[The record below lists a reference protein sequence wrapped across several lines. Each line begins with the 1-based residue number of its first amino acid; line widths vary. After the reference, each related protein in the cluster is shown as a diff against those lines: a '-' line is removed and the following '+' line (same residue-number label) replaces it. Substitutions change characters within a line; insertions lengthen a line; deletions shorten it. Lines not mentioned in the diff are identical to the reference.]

1 MPDPKLLPL
10 SNTPNL
16 HPRHGM
22 PTGLVLSGGGAR
34 GAFQV
39 GVWKVLH
46 EDPRGFD
53 GALPAAISGTSAGA
67 LNGALIAAGLSPEQ
81 ILEFWLDVADSPP
94 IRANAQFFS
103 SLWSILARIA
113 VREPVRGYRRRRRE
127 LRIFGGLLR
136 KHSWMRGSGH
146 LARALEFLLT
156 ARFDN
161 FSEILDGITTTHL
174 FDTGPLRDRLAK
186 ALGANRLV
194 QTRVRLAINTVNAAT
209 GEVVRIVNH
218 PPRKRPQATVH
229 HYRYEPVLS
238 LDMLVASAS
247 IPLLFN
253 PVQIQGETLWDG
265 GLLVNSP
272 MAPVVALGAKRIVP
286 VLVTVKGNPDR
297 TIHRF
302 GTALER
308 LVDTL
313 LENAYTIDRKL
324 LLARNELAD
333 RLVEEGLSRVE
344 LLTPIRPHSSALFNA
359 GSYLYFERR
368 ALMSMYEA
376 GQHAARRWLARGL
389 RLDAK
394 VRPHSAAVGQITQG
408 DPAR

>member
-1 MPDPKLLPL
+1 MPDANSLPL
-10 SNTPNL
+10 SGTPNL

-53 GALPAAISGTSAGA
+53 GALPTAISGTSAGA
-67 LNGALIAAGLSPEQ
+67 LNGALIAAGLSPED
-81 ILEFWLDVADSPP
+81 ILEFWLDIADSPP
-94 IRANAQFFS
+94 IRANATFFS
-103 SLWSILARIA
+103 SLWTTLAKIA
-113 VREPVRGYRRRRRE
+113 VREPLRGIKRRRRE
-127 LRIFGGLLR
+127 FRIFGDLLR
-136 KHSWMRGSGH
+136 KHRWHRTSGQYA
-146 LARALEFLLT
+146 LALEFLLT

-161 FSEILDGITTTHL
+161 FSEVLDGIATTHL
-174 FDTGPLRDRLAK
+174 FDTAPFRDRLAR

-194 QTRVRLAINTVNAAT
+194 QTGVKLAINTVNAAT

-218 PPRKRPQATVH
+218 PPRKRPQATVK
-229 HYRYEPVLS
+229 HYRYEPVLT

-253 PVQIQGETLWDG
+253 PVQIQGDTLWDG

-297 TIHRF
+297 KLHSF
-302 GTALER
+302 GNALER

-333 RLVEEGLSRVE
+333 RLLEEGLSRVE
-344 LLTPIRPHSSALFNA
+344 LLTPIRPNSSALFNA
-359 GSYLYFERR
+359 GSYLYFERN
-368 ALMSMYEA
+368 ALLSMYEA
-376 GQHAARRWLARGL
+376 GQQAARRWLDNGL
-389 RLDAK
+389 RVDAK
-394 VRPHSAAVGQITQG
+394 VRPARARVGST
-408 DPAR
+408 